1 MTSTDTDLLMEGK
14 WQYSFSI
21 SDLAQGEKIPHQK
34 ITLCWQITS
43 HFLPYTPWEITTLKI
58 KKVIMYW
65 AVKPIIYVSS
75 LKSLATLVIVGKK
88 ERKDEMEDNWHWDF
102 PFEILI
108 T

>member
-1 MTSTDTDLLMEGK
+1 MTSKDLLDDFWMTSKDLLMEGK

-21 SDLAQGEKIPHQK
+21 IDLAQGEKIPHQK

-43 HFLPYTPWEITTLKI
+43 HFLPFTPWEITTLKI

-75 LKSLATLVIVGKK
+75 LKSLATLVIVDKK
-88 ERKDEMEDNWHWDF
+88 ERKEWDGR
-102 PFEILI
+102 
-108 T
+108 